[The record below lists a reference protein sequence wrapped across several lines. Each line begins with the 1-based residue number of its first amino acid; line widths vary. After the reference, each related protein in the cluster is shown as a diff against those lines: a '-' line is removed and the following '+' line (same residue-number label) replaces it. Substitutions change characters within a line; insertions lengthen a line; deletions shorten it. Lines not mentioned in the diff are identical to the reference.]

1 MGTKLHK
8 VVYATKSKDKRS
20 TQYISHKFYRP
31 MDRVEKLQTMLVES
45 PADDFLE
52 HALALEWIKL
62 GEDEKARIL
71 FEHILNRN
79 PNYTGSYYHLGK
91 LLERQGQHDQAAVVY
106 QTGMQM
112 TKKSE
117 EHRAFQELKSALE
130 ELEED

>member
-1 MGTKLHK
+1 
-8 VVYATKSKDKRS
+8 
-20 TQYISHKFYRP
+20 
-31 MDRVEKLQTMLVES
+31 MDRVEKLQAMLMEN

-62 GEDEKARIL
+62 GEDEKARLL
-71 FEHILNRN
+71 FAQILNRN

-91 LLERQGQHDQAAVVY
+91 LLERQGQQHRAAEVY
-106 QTGMQM
+106 IAGMQI
-112 TKKSE
+112 TKKLE